1 LTPDGLVVAFG
12 LMVRVATG
20 VQTGRDP
27 AGVGGLRERI
37 TRLEDENAALR
48 EEQQRL
54 EREQERLEAER
65 ERLGGE
71 NKRLRAERERLQEI
85 NERLRGEVESLRR
98 AAKRQAAPFSKGDP
112 IANPKGAG
120 RKPGAAYGTRAHR
133 RPPEHIDQVVAVG
146 LPGCCPGCGGE
157 LVVERVAVQ
166 YQEELPPTRP
176 LVTCYQVQV
185 GRCRACGRRVQA
197 RHPAQTSDALGAAG
211 TQLGPRVVALAAWLS
226 KGLGMP
232 AGKVAR
238 LLGHLGLQ
246 VTPGGVSQA
255 IARAA
260 RRCQPTYQALVQG
273 VRASPVVA
281 GDETGWR
288 VGGARAWLW
297 AFVGGQVTVYRIAH
311 GRGYTD
317 AAAVLGEGYAGVL
330 ERDGWAP
337 YRRFQHATH
346 QSCLAHL
353 LRRCRELL
361 ADADRGQAKTP
372 HAVRR
377 ILEHALALRAARDA
391 GTLDARQLAAE
402 VEGLEA
408 AVDRLVAGATRY
420 PPNRRLLNHLAR
432 ERDALFTFLH
442 APGVEATNWRAEQA
456 IRPAVVTRKAWGG
469 NRTWTGAATWQA
481 LTSVVRTANQQGH
494 DPVDLLAR
502 LLRAPDPIVANLAIP
517 GR

>member
-1 LTPDGLVVAFG
+1 
-12 LMVRVATG
+12 M
-20 VQTGRDP
+20 
-27 AGVGGLRERI
+27 
-37 TRLEDENAALR
+37 
-48 EEQQRL
+48 
-54 EREQERLEAER
+54 
-65 ERLGGE
+65 
-71 NKRLRAERERLQEI
+71 
-85 NERLRGEVESLRR
+85 RGEVEALRR

-120 RKPGAAYGTRAHR
+120 RKPGAAYGTRAPR
-133 RPPEHIDQVVAVG
+133 RPPEHVDQVVAVG

-185 GRCRACGRRVQA
+185 GRCRSCGRRVQA

-297 AFVGGQVTVYRIAH
+297 AFAGGQVTVYRIAH
-311 GRGYTD
+311 GRGCTD

-402 VEGLEA
+402 VEGWRP
-408 AVDRLVAGATRY
+408 RLTDWWPGRPATR
-420 PPNRRLLNHLAR
+420 PTAGCWTTWPGSASTCSPSCASPVSRQPTGGPSRPS
-432 ERDALFTFLH
+432 
-442 APGVEATNWRAEQA
+442 APR
-456 IRPAVVTRKAWGG
+456 
-469 NRTWTGAATWQA
+469 
-481 LTSVVRTANQQGH
+481 S
-494 DPVDLLAR
+494 
-502 LLRAPDPIVANLAIP
+502 
-517 GR
+517 

>member
-1 LTPDGLVVAFG
+1 
-12 LMVRVATG
+12 MVRVATG

-85 NERLRGEVESLRR
+85 NERLRGEVEALRR

-133 RPPEHIDQVVAVG
+133 RPPEYVDQVVAVG

-157 LVVERVAVQ
+157 LVVERVAMQ
-166 YQEELPPTRP
+166 YQEELSPTRP
-176 LVTCYQVQV
+176 LVTCYQLHV

-211 TQLGPRVVALAAWLS
+211 TQLGPRVVALASWLS

-281 GDETGWR
+281 PDETGWR

-297 AFVGGQVTVYRIAH
+297 AFAGAQVTVYRIAH

-337 YRRFQHATH
+337 TAV
-346 QSCLAHL
+346 SS
-353 LRRCRELL
+353 
-361 ADADRGQAKTP
+361 TP
-372 HAVRR
+372 PT
-377 ILEHALALRAARDA
+377 RAAWRTCC
-391 GTLDARQLAAE
+391 G
-402 VEGLEA
+402 A
-408 AVDRLVAGATRY
+408 AVSCWPTPTGGRPRPRTRYAASWSTRWRCGRPATPAPWTPGSSPPRWRGWRPRLTDWWPGRPATR
-420 PPNRRLLNHLAR
+420 P
-432 ERDALFTFLH
+432 
-442 APGVEATNWRAEQA
+442 
-456 IRPAVVTRKAWGG
+456 
-469 NRTWTGAATWQA
+469 
-481 LTSVVRTANQQGH
+481 TAGC
-494 DPVDLLAR
+494 
-502 LLRAPDPIVANLAIP
+502 
-517 GR
+517 